1 MSLLKNAKRRAVVE
15 EAKKLFL
22 SEGIQQV
29 TIQDLAKHLTMG
41 EATLYRY
48 FGKKQTL
55 VMEAGILI
63 WEDVL
68 EKMEGI
74 GKKATGYDSI
84 EAFYSFF
91 LTTFQEHKEFFLFA
105 EEFDQLLFQE
115 SMEEELLLAYESVI
129 LKLKGLFDGHFQM
142 GLQDGSI
149 RRGVDQDLFYF
160 STNHAVLGLCRKLAR
175 EKSLMKYEDRIGKI
189 SQIQC
194 LLDICMNYIK
204 VERGEN

>member
-29 TIQDLAKHLTMG
+29 TIQDLVKHLSMG

-63 WEDVL
+63 WKDTL
-68 EKMEGI
+68 EQMKGI
-74 GKKATGYDSI
+74 GKEATGYENI

-105 EEFDQLLFQE
+105 EEFD
-115 SMEEELLLAYESVI
+115 
-129 LKLKGLFDGHFQM
+129 
-142 GLQDGSI
+142 
-149 RRGVDQDLFYF
+149 
-160 STNHAVLGLCRKLAR
+160 
-175 EKSLMKYEDRIGKI
+175 
-189 SQIQC
+189 
-194 LLDICMNYIK
+194 
-204 VERGEN
+204 